1 MHFVGYHES
10 RVETKTEVAD
20 HLIRVCFVFV
30 FLQELGS
37 AGESDLGNVFFDFVS
52 RHTKTG
58 IDEFQ
63 GFLIRVYN
71 DLDGCFVVIRQ
82 CIFAHAVQLFQL
94 GDGIAAVGNELADK
108 DVVIG
113 IHPFFNNR
121 ENIVAVDR
129 KISMFRTHE
138 KHTPF
143 LIKIFCPG
151 KAGILCFFR
160 CLQLFCCPDSYS
172 NTGTGKSQEKIST
185 QEKRVLT
192 ERQKALYLP
201 VFRHFLNFL

>member
-1 MHFVGYHES
+1 M
-10 RVETKTEVAD
+10 AD

-82 CIFAHAVQLFQL
+82 CIFAHAVQLFQF

-160 CLQLFCCPDSYS
+160 CLQLFAALIVIVILAQ
-172 NTGTGKSQEKIST
+172 GKVK
-185 QEKRVLT
+185 KKL
-192 ERQKALYLP
+192 ALKKKEC
-201 VFRHFLNFL
+201 